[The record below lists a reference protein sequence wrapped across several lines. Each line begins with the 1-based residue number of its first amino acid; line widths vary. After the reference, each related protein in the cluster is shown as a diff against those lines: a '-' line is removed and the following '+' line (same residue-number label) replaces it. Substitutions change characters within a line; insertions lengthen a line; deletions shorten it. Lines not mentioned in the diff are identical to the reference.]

1 MKKIIYLIIL
11 IILCLGLIF
20 GIDFYVKYSTKDRI
34 VNINEIEEVDAI
46 VILGASV
53 KEDGSLS
60 LMLKE
65 RLDTGIEVY
74 NKLNKPIIMS
84 GDSIDENYDEVTP
97 MKNYAIEKGIDSNII
112 YLDSYGI
119 STYDSI
125 YRIKHK
131 FKKIVIVTQKYHL
144 YRALYIA
151 KSLGIE
157 AYGVDATKVRYVGQT
172 YRDLREIL
180 ARNKDF
186 IKCIFKPKSTYTK
199 KQD

>member
-20 GIDFYVKYSTKDRI
+20 GIDFYIKYSTKDRI

-46 VILGASV
+46 VVLGASV

-65 RLDTGIEVY
+65 RLDTGIEAY
-74 NKLNKPIIMS
+74 NKLDKTIIMS

-131 FKKIVIVTQKYHL
+131 FRKIIIVTQKYHL

-151 KSLGIE
+151 KSLGVE

-186 IKCIFKPKSTYTK
+186 IKCIFKPKATYTK
-199 KQD
+199 

>member
-34 VNINEIEEVDAI
+34 VNINEINDVDAI
-46 VILGASV
+46 VVLGASV

-97 MKNYAIEKGIDSNII
+97 MKNYAIEKGIDSNTI

-199 KQD
+199 

>member
-20 GIDFYVKYSTKDRI
+20 GIDFYIKNSTKDRI
-34 VNINEIEEVDAI
+34 VNINEIQEVDAI
-46 VILGASV
+46 VILGARV

-131 FKKIVIVTQKYHL
+131 FRKIVIVTQKYHL

-172 YRDLREIL
+172 YRDLRETL

-199 KQD
+199 

>member
-20 GIDFYVKYSTKDRI
+20 GIDFYIKYSTKDRI
-34 VNINEIEEVDAI
+34 VNINKINDVDAI

-84 GDSIDENYDEVTP
+84 GDSRNEDYDEVTP
-97 MKNYAIEKGIDSNII
+97 MKNYAIEKGIDSNNI

-199 KQD
+199 

>member
-11 IILCLGLIF
+11 IMLCLDLIF

-84 GDSIDENYDEVTP
+84 GDSIDEDYDEVTP

-157 AYGVDATKVRYVGQT
+157 AYGVDATKERYVGQT

-186 IKCIFKPKSTYTK
+186 IKCIFKPKSIYTK
-199 KQD
+199 